1 MQASWMGRSHR
12 LQSTALP
19 ALTPIFIALSLAA
32 PSAAHAAGP
41 LPSGGHFVAGTGS
54 MTGNATS
61 LTINQTSNRGV
72 IDWTSF
78 SIGSGNRVNI
88 QNGTGATLNRVTGAN
103 PSSILGTLSATG
115 SVYLINPQGIVIGSS
130 GVVSTGGSFLA
141 STLDV
146 DDTAFMKNV
155 PLTFTGDTGY
165 VINLGK
171 ISSSGGDV
179 YLMAANDIVNLGTI
193 SAPRGNAEL
202 AIGQSV
208 LLGDTSL
215 DRKLWVQAGTGG
227 DATVINRGA
236 IEAAQINVEAADGN
250 IYALAGNHAVLRA
263 TGTATRDGHVW
274 LVADT
279 GNVTIDGAIEARN
292 ANGSGGIVE
301 TNAANL
307 RIADD
312 AIGKTLVKAS
322 RWNITS
328 PSFTITGLVAP
339 VFQRSLDKG
348 TSINVQTT
356 GALGASGDIDVA
368 SSIHWVGAA
377 SLTLGAYRSLTIEA
391 GAKLKNCGSGNLT
404 LRADSTGIDNGGSV
418 VNNGT
423 VDWSHSR
430 GIVSAFYDMNG
441 SYRPGKLLAN
451 ASWRSPAYSG
461 LVTQITGYKL
471 VNSLTDL
478 EKINSDLAGNF
489 ALGRDIDASAT
500 SDGSYIPIG
509 SDDTPFTGQFDGEH
523 HLINA
528 LTLRGE
534 TEYVFDNR
542 PVVLGLFRTLG
553 ASAVVRDLDITGH
566 VLISDSGEWKSGT
579 VGVEGLLAANNYGTI
594 VRVGTAGTIENSGW
608 YDLSTA
614 GGLVGVNHGTIE
626 RSSSSVDLSGGGT
639 FGGLVGENDGVIAQ
653 SFAGGTVETTDG
665 VAGSSQSW
673 GVPGGLVG
681 VNNGT
686 IAQSYATG
694 AVSIECEYPCSAGA
708 LVNINRGTITQSFAT
723 GAVLGALEAGGI
735 AAENYGII
743 GSDVYWNKDTTHMT
757 AGVGSGIPMPASNGL
772 TTAQMSNPANFS
784 GWDFSSTGAWKM
796 PADEPFP
803 FLRWQFLGPS
813 GI

>member
-1 MQASWMGRSHR
+1 MGQPLPR
-12 LQSTALP
+12 LQRIALP
-19 ALTPIFIALSLAA
+19 ALTSIVIALLLAV
-32 PSAAHAAGP
+32 PGGAHAAGP

-54 MTGNATS
+54 MTGTATS
-61 LTINQTSNRGV
+61 LTINQTSSRGV

-78 SIGSGNRVNI
+78 SIGKGNRVNI
-88 QNGTGATLNRVTGAN
+88 QNGTGATLNRVTGTN
-103 PSSILGTLSATG
+103 PSSILGSLSATG
-115 SVYLINPQGIVIGSS
+115 SVYLINPQGVVIGNR
-130 GVVSTGGSFLA
+130 GVVSTGGSFVA
-141 STLDV
+141 STLDI
-146 DDTAFMKNV
+146 DNTDFMKAL
-155 PLTFTGDTGY
+155 PLTFTGSKGD

-171 ISSSGGDV
+171 ISSNRGDV
-179 YLMAANDIVNLGTI
+179 YLIAANNIDNLGSV
-193 SAPRGNAEL
+193 SAPKGNAEF
-202 AIGQSV
+202 AVGKSV
-208 LLGDTSL
+208 LLIDVGGL
-215 DRKLWVQAGTGG
+215 GRNVWIQPGAGTGG
-227 DATVINRGA
+227 TVLNRGA
-236 IEAAQINVEAADGN
+236 IEAAQINLEAADGN
-250 IYALAGNHAVLRA
+250 IFALAGNHAVLRA
-263 TGTATRDGHVW
+263 TGTATREGHVW

-279 GNVTIDGAIEARN
+279 GNVMIDGTIQARD
-292 ANGSGGIVE
+292 ANGGGGIVE
-301 TNAANL
+301 TNAANVL
-307 RIADD
+307 IAGG
-312 AIGKTLVKAS
+312 AIGKTVVKAG
-322 RWNITS
+322 RWNIAS
-328 PSFTITGLVAP
+328 PSFTIAGSVAP
-339 VFQRSLDKG
+339 VFQRSLDDG

-356 GALGASGDIDVA
+356 GANGVSGDIDVA
-368 SSIHWVGAA
+368 SSIHWAGTA
-377 SLTLGAYRSLTIEA
+377 SLALGAYHSLTIEA
-391 GAKLKNCGSGNLT
+391 AAKLKNCGSGNLT

-430 GIVSAFYDMNG
+430 GIVSAFYDLNG

-451 ASWRSPAYSG
+451 TSWTSPAYSG

-471 VNSLTDL
+471 VDSLADL
-478 EKINSDLAGNF
+478 EKVNSDLAGNY

-500 SDGSYIPIG
+500 NNGSYVPIG
-509 SDDTPFTGQFDGEH
+509 SDNTPFTGQFDGER

-528 LTLRGE
+528 LTLQGQ

-553 ASAVVRDLDITGH
+553 ASAVVRDLDITGN

-594 VRVGTAGTIENSGW
+594 ARVGTTGTIENAGW

-614 GGLVGVNHGTIE
+614 GGIVGVNHGKIE

-639 FGGLVGENDGVIAQ
+639 FGGLVGENDGVITQ
-653 SFAGGTVETTDG
+653 SFAGGSVETTDG

-686 IAQSYATG
+686 ISQSYATG
-694 AVSIECEYPCSAGA
+694 AVSINCEYPCSAGA

-723 GAVLGALEAGGI
+723 GAVLGALETGGI
-735 AAENYGII
+735 AAENDGVI
-743 GSDVYWNKDTTHMT
+743 GSDVYWNKNTTHMT
-757 AGVGSGIPMPASNGL
+757 AGVGAGIPVSASNGL
-772 TTAQMSNPANFS
+772 TTAQMSNPASFS
-784 GWDFSSTGAWKM
+784 GWNFGSTGAWEM